1 MKVGFIGLGQMGT
14 PMARNLLKAGHA
26 VTVFN
31 RTPSRAESLRGDGA
45 IIAEQAS
52 ALCDSE
58 ILISVLAHDAA
69 IEEVLLGGDNV
80 VSRMKADSIHV
91 CMSTISVAMA
101 RKLTEAHARAGS
113 GYVSA
118 PVFGRPDAAAAARL
132 YITAAGPAALLS
144 RCQPLFDVLGQKT
157 FLFGEDPPAANV
169 VKLTG
174 NFMILSTV
182 ETLGEAFAL
191 LRKSGVE
198 PAKFME
204 FATSSLFAAPIYRTY
219 GDMIVN
225 ERYQPAGFKVPL
237 GLKDVR
243 LVLAAAEAVAVPMPI
258 AGIARDHL
266 LTALARGREE
276 FDMSSIAR
284 VVAENAGL

>member
-14 PMARNLLKAGHA
+14 PMARNLLKAGHT

-31 RTPSRAESLRGDGA
+31 RTRSRAEALRGDGA
-45 IIAEQAS
+45 IIAERAEEI
-52 ALCDSE
+52 CDSE
-58 ILISVLAHDAA
+58 ILVSVLAHDAA
-69 IEEVLLGGDNV
+69 IEDVLLSGDTL
-80 VSRMKADSIHV
+80 VSRLKPDAIHV

-101 RKLTEAHARAGS
+101 RKLTETHARAGN
-113 GYVSA
+113 GYISA
-118 PVFGRPDAAAAARL
+118 PVFGRPDAAAAAKL
-132 YITAAGPAALLS
+132 FVTAAGPKALLS

-169 VKLTG
+169 VKLAG

-182 ETLGEAFAL
+182 ETLGEAIAL

-219 GDMIVN
+219 GDIIVN
-225 ERYQPAGFKVPL
+225 ERYLPAGFKVPL

-266 LTALARGREE
+266 LTAIARGRE
-276 FDMSSIAR
+276 DYDWSSVAR